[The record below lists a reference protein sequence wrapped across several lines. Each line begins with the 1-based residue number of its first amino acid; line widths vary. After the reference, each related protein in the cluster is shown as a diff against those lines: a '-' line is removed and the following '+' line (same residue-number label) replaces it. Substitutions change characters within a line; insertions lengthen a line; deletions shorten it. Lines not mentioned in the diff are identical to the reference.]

1 MNVLVYPPVHGFGL
15 ATLYNS
21 VAPLMPAQEV
31 NWEIASSAAHE
42 PAKKFELAQLYSL
55 PQLYSSFQNLL
66 AAQQAG
72 LRTVAMAVYWNP
84 TRFYTQGL
92 PLGDLP
98 NASDD
103 SKRAEIRAA
112 TLDAEMSL
120 ARAIYRA
127 CDVVI
132 AQSPSEADALGND
145 FGIARERIVVSYVG
159 AEPRYADASS
169 ELFFNQFGLRD
180 FVLCVGRVD
189 PNKNQ
194 LSLIRALKDET
205 LTLVLAGGSIAPP
218 YLEQCKAIAGSN
230 VYFLPSLTAE
240 ELKSAYAAARV
251 HVLASWLEVV
261 GFVTL
266 EAAVAGCNVVLS
278 KYHGGRDY
286 VGAQGWYCEPADLD
300 SIRRA
305 VLEAYHAPR
314 QTGLKEYLLKTFT
327 WEKHAQGIR
336 EAYDRALQLP
346 PRCDDTDARANLA
359 QATRALVSLVPL
371 LEQSRAAL
379 WREKADAE
387 NLLHAYENGRIMR
400 LLAGLKAARKEP

>member
-1 MNVLVYPPVHGFGL
+1 MNVLVYPPVHGYGL
-15 ATLYNS
+15 ATLFNS
-21 VAPLMPAQEV
+21 VAPFMPAQGV
-31 NWEIASSAAHE
+31 NWELAPSDN
-42 PAKKFELAQLYSL
+42 KFELAQLYSF
-55 PQLYSSFQNLL
+55 PEMYSSFQNLL
-66 AAQQAG
+66 AAQHAG
-72 LRTVAMAVYWNP
+72 LRTAAMAVYWNP

-98 NASDD
+98 DAAED
-103 SKRAEIRAA
+103 SKSAEIRAA
-112 TLDAEMSL
+112 MFDIEKQL

-132 AQSPSEADALGND
+132 AQSPSEADGLAED

-159 AEPRYADASS
+159 AEPRYADASP
-169 ELFFNQFGLRD
+169 ELFQKKYGLRD

-194 LSLIRALKDET
+194 LSLIRALKDEK

-218 YLEQCKAIAGSN
+218 YLEQCRASAGAN
-230 VYFLPSLTAE
+230 VHFLPSLTDE

-251 HVLASWLEVV
+251 HALASWLEVV

-278 KYHGGRDY
+278 RYHGGRDY
-286 VGAQGWYCEPADLD
+286 VGEQGWYCDPADLD

-305 VLEAYHAPR
+305 VLDAYHAPR
-314 QTGLKEYLLKTFT
+314 QTALRDYLLKTFT

-336 EAYDRALQLP
+336 AAYDRALQLP
-346 PRCDDTDARANLA
+346 PRCDDADVRANLE
-359 QATRALVSLVPL
+359 QATRALVTLVPL

-379 WREKADAE
+379 WREKAEAE
-387 NLLHAYENGRIMR
+387 KTLNAYANGRVMR
-400 LLAGLKAARKEP
+400 WLDRLHTVRNER